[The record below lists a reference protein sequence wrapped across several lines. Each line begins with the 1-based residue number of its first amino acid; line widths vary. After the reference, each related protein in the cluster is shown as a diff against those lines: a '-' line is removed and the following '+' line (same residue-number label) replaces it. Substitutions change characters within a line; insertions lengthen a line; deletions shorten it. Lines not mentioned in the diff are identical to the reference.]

1 MVTDAFTI
9 YRVRFRVQA
18 VTESNHGAPDQG
30 GRPLKEQLE
39 VAVRD
44 LWTMLEE
51 SGEDFAIF
59 MDRRRLRTRVQQDA
73 DGRFRVSWDD
83 GGGQWI
89 EYERRFENVREAA
102 FHAYQGPH
110 PA

>member
-1 MVTDAFTI
+1 MTDSDQDKA
-9 YRVRFRVQA
+9 
-18 VTESNHGAPDQG
+18 NHD

-51 SGEDFAIF
+51 SGDDFAIF

-73 DGRFRVSWDD
+73 EELFHVSWDD
-83 GGGQWI
+83 GDGQWI
-89 EYERRFENVREAA
+89 EYERTFEHVREAA

>member
-1 MVTDAFTI
+1 VTDSKPGTA
-9 YRVRFRVQA
+9 R
-18 VTESNHGAPDQG
+18 EDE
-30 GRPLKEQLE
+30 RPLKEQLE

-51 SGEDFAIF
+51 SGDDFAIF
-59 MDRRRLRTRVQQDA
+59 MDRRRLRTRVHRSTE
-73 DGRFRVSWDD
+73 GLFHVSWDD
-83 GGGQWI
+83 GDGQWT
-89 EYERRFENVREAA
+89 EYERTFANVREAA

>member
-1 MVTDAFTI
+1 MTNSEHEMDHAG
-9 YRVRFRVQA
+9 
-18 VTESNHGAPDQG
+18 E
-30 GRPLKEQLE
+30 RPLKAQLE

-59 MDRRRLRTRVQQDA
+59 MDRRRLRTRVRQDA
-73 DGRFRVSWDD
+73 EGLFHVSWDD
-83 GGGQWI
+83 GDGVWI

-110 PA
+110 PV